1 MADKT
6 LPSHSLGCS
15 LLRLD
20 CPATSTPSPNLPY
33 FAPPDWARLLRSAE
47 NLALPSS
54 LEVGRILPTM
64 PTSAQSRAHRRTHH
78 LLVPRLPTLNSP
90 SSRYPR
96 LLEQKHVPIRPSPP
110 HSALPSARCPT
121 PDKGSRP
128 TAPPILPTRSATL
141 AHSSGLGRS
150 SRPSSRAVHPLLC
163 PDLSRLLLLQ
173 K

>member
-64 PTSAQSRAHRRTHH
+64 PTSAQSRAHRRSHH
-78 LLVPRLPTLNSP
+78 LLVPHVPTLNSP

-110 HSALPSARCPT
+110 HSALPSARFST